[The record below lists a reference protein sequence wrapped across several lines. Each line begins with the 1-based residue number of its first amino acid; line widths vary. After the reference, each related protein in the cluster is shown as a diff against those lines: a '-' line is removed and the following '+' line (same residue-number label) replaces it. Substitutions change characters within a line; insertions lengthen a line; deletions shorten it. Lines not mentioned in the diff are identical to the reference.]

1 MKRIFIIFIS
11 IFFLFSLKG
20 YACSCVPPDTP
31 EKELQQADAVFSG
44 KVIKVEE
51 GGSGEFSANS
61 SSQVSVTLEVKEIWK
76 GIEENR
82 IVVKTEQHSASCG
95 YEFEKN
101 KEYIVY
107 AQKQGNEWYV
117 SLCSRTTILAEAGE
131 DVKALGKGD
140 PPTTIV
146 ASTESDVVE
155 IVKGWGI
162 AVFILTLLIGLYYFI
177 RETNR

>member
-1 MKRIFIIFIS
+1 MWI
-11 IFFLFSLKG
+11 
-20 YACSCVPPDTP
+20 
-31 EKELQQADAVFSG
+31 
-44 KVIKVEE
+44 
-51 GGSGEFSANS
+51 
-61 SSQVSVTLEVKEIWK
+61 
-76 GIEENR
+76 
-82 IVVKTEQHSASCG
+82 
-95 YEFEKN
+95 YEFEEN

-131 DVKALGKGD
+131 DLKALGKGD

-177 RETNR
+177 RETNK